1 MHSPL
6 FLWRKFLF
14 FTIYISVVK
23 LSANFC
29 RVEYNS
35 YLCGRISKLIRT

>member
-6 FLWRKFLF
+6 FFMEKVFVF
-14 FTIYISVVK
+14 HNIDK
-23 LSANFC
+23 C

-35 YLCGRISKLIRT
+35 YLCGRILKLIRT